1 MTITM
6 TPIPDNDNNEKYSD
20 SKNEN
25 DNNDE
30 NGDDNNISFPIVKS
44 YTTTC
49 NSLEKTN
56 GKIFVFNFKCI
67 VRI

>member
-1 MTITM
+1 MAITM
-6 TPIPDNDNNEKYSD
+6 TLIPDNDSNDNYSECKD
-20 SKNEN
+20 ENEN

-49 NSLEKTN
+49 NSLEKYWSD
-56 GKIFVFNFKCI
+56 FCLQF
-67 VRI
+67 